1 MEKAFEAAQSLLEKI
16 KYNTSLIRA
25 NFDGKSSAR
34 VLDVAKK
41 IIQSLSA
48 ESITKSHSSLRQF
61 KMRKKLGYCKF

>member
-25 NFDGKSSAR
+25 NFDDKSSAR

-48 ESITKSHSSLRQF
+48 ESITKPHSSLRQF